1 MVKYLRVDTGSDSPD
16 INQVPIGTGVFVK
29 LNSATQID
37 LVNMSNLN
45 SFNESGDA
53 VDISRIPVM
62 RFTGTGF
69 TSATLFKIHEAI
81 EEALT
86 TSWHKS
92 IVDLELVPGE
102 VVSAISVV
110 NEVIPKPAAK

>member
-1 MVKYLRVDTGSDSPD
+1 MVKYLRIDTGSDFPD
-16 INQVPIGTGVFVK
+16 INQLPIGTGVFVK
-29 LNSATQID
+29 LNGATEID
-37 LVNMSNLN
+37 LVNMSNLT
-45 SFNESGDA
+45 SFTKSGDA
-53 VDISRIPVM
+53 ADISRIPVM
-62 RFTGTGF
+62 RLTGTGF

-110 NEVIPKPAAK
+110 NEVIPKPATK